1 MTVPDILTALTDIG
15 LAGAIGLGA
24 LLYFTGRAYK
34 KFRG

>member
-1 MTVPDILTALTDIG
+1 MTIADILTALTDIG
-15 LAGAIGLGA
+15 LVGAIALGA